1 MSIRECV
8 LQLVLIIIPVVV
20 LSLINLSER
29 R

>member
-1 MSIRECV
+1 MSIGECV
-8 LQLVLIIIPVVV
+8 LQFLLIIIPVVV

>member
-8 LQLVLIIIPVVV
+8 LQLMLIIIPVVV

>member
-8 LQLVLIIIPVVV
+8 LQLLLIIVPVVV